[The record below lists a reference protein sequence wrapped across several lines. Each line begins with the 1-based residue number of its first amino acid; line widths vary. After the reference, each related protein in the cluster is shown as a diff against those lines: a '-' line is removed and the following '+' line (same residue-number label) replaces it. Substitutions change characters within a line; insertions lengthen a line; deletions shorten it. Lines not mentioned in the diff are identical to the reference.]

1 MKKLF
6 NKYLIT
12 LVLFIM
18 WLLFLDKNDVF
29 TQLDLSRQAKKL
41 YDEKKYYQAEIQ
53 KNKALI
59 EEFKNNIQSV
69 ETFARERYWMKKDNE
84 DAYVISTIHP

>member
-1 MKKLF
+1 MKNLF

-12 LVLFIM
+12 LVLFIV
-18 WLLFLDKNDVF
+18 WLLFFDKNDVF
-29 TQLDLSRQAKKL
+29 TQLDLSRQTKKL
-41 YDEKKYYQAEIQ
+41 YEEKKYYQAEIR

-59 EEFKNNIQSV
+59 EEFKNNVQSV

-84 DAYVISTIHP
+84 EVYVISTIHP